1 MTMRL
6 LWNDDDKPGE
16 IRANSQVWADDG
28 NPLPYVLSYGPRLD
42 EWTACFESTQIARGT
57 LSACLAA
64 CESAE
69 EASLVELGNIDEVDR
84 LQARDLEPPLDLP
97 MLSDEQ
103 LQDAAK
109 RAGPCPCEYG
119 DPCHERCTC
128 VVPHSSHG
136 CRRCCRYGNQ
146 EQRLAKAEQL
156 IELEDEDEVDRLR
169 AELVKVYDAI
179 GASKVCCPRCG
190 GNWFVPDQFW
200 GDPRFDCP
208 HCEAQAAKENSP

>member
-1 MTMRL
+1 MRL

-69 EASLVELGNIDEVDR
+69 EASPVELGNIDEVER
-84 LQARDLEPPLDLP
+84 LQ
-97 MLSDEQ
+97 
-103 LQDAAK
+103 
-109 RAGPCPCEYG
+109 
-119 DPCHERCTC
+119 
-128 VVPHSSHG
+128 
-136 CRRCCRYGNQ
+136 
-146 EQRLAKAEQL
+146 
-156 IELEDEDEVDRLR
+156 

-179 GASKVCCPRCG
+179 GSTKYRCPKCG
-190 GNWFVPDQFW
+190 GCWFVPDQFR

-208 HCEAQAAKENSP
+208 HCEAVEAAEPVMQTHQYRAMTVRDNSTACADCHAPPSHPVHRAQTKNRTTVPR